1 MNDDQILEPT
11 GLAVQHQDP
20 TPLSL
25 IATMLESGK
34 LTQESVAVVQ
44 QLVALREHMEDRQ
57 SEKDFAQ
64 DFAALQAELGSFKPT
79 KPVPDKYGN
88 VKYVYLPYGDIMAV
102 VQPLLRKFRFSISFS
117 TDFSEGRILQTCT
130 IQHESGYHREFKAYV
145 RVGSGPPG
153 ATESQADGAAM
164 TYAKRYAL
172 CNALN
177 ITVEHDTDARKEGE
191 PITAE
196 QVATLRK
203 MVADSKAD
211 EAAFLR
217 FAGAPTYEEIGTR
230 RYAEVFAALQ
240 KKMGDKKP

>member
-1 MNDDQILEPT
+1 MNDET
-11 GLAVQHQDP
+11 GLMVQDP

-25 IATMLESGK
+25 IAQMVASGTMSA
-34 LTQESVAVVQ
+34 ESVAVVKE
-44 QLVALREHMEDRQ
+44 LVALKEHMEDRQ
-57 SEKDFAQ
+57 AEKDFAA
-64 DFAALQAELGSFKPT
+64 DFAALQGELGSFRPT
-79 KPVPDKYGN
+79 KAVPDKYGN
-88 VKYVYLPYGDIMAV
+88 VKYLYLPYGEIMAA
-102 VQPLLRKFRFSISFS
+102 VQPLLRKYRFSVSFS
-117 TDFSEGRILQTCT
+117 TDFAEGRILQTCT
-130 IQHESGYHREFKAYV
+130 LQHESGYHRDFKAYV

-196 QVATLRK
+196 QVATLRQ
-203 MVADSKAD
+203 MVKDCRAD

-217 FAGAPTYEEIGTR
+217 FAGAKSYEEIGER